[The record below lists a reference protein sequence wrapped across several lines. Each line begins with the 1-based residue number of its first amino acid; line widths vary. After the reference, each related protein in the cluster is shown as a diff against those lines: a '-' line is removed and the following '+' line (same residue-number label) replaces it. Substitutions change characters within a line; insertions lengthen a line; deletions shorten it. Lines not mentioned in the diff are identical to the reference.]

1 MYLLGNLPF
10 FKTHVNCFMTGD
22 DSLCAV
28 LSQVHVVGEGPGAA
42 LCFEVSLYP
51 ISKLLTGTKRLASK
65 GALFL
70 SPSDV
75 YIRSFLYFILQ

>member
-1 MYLLGNLPF
+1 M
-10 FKTHVNCFMTGD
+10 THFV
-22 DSLCAV
+22 AV